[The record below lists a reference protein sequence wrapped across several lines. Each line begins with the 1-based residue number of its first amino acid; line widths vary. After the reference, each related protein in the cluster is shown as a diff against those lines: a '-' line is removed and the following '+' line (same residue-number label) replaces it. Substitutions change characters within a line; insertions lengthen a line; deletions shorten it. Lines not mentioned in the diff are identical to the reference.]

1 MSNTLANEQDLVRRL
16 VQGDEEAFCTLYAA
30 YKKRLVYYAMQFI
43 KSPEFAED
51 IFQDVFTAI
60 WHGRKCIDCTQS
72 FKSYLYAMIKNR
84 ILNLIRDID
93 HEQQLKAYIMDHATT
108 ASNQTEETVHCNELE
123 NLLEKGRELLTP
135 RQREVLEMSRDRNMT
150 SEEISERLGISV
162 KTVNNSISEAL
173 KTLRTYLE
181 QTLRHSQGIDLL
193 LILLLLNC

>member
-60 WHGRKCIDCTQS
+60 WHSRKCIDCTQS

-108 ASNQTEETVHCNELE
+108 ASNQTEEAVHRNELE

-181 QTLRHSQGIDLL
+181 QTLRNSQGIDLL